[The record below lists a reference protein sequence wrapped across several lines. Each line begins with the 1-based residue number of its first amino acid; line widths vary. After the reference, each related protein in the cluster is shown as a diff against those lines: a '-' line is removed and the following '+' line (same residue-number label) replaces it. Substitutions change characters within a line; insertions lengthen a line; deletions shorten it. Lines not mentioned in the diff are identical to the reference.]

1 MYYLWCI
8 GLSLSLNVWLV
19 FYSGYSGTLNK
30 SLHKAHCGWQTMSIL
45 ILTHI

>member
-1 MYYLWCI
+1 M
-8 GLSLSLNVWLV
+8 VHWLV
-19 FYSGYSGTLNK
+19 FEFECLISLLQWLHTLNK